1 MVGNQCF
8 ERWKKLGC
16 KLRRKG
22 FASSGGRRSVEYA
35 AVVFFAE
42 FVFYRIFVM
51 IRNNTTYFKNENPDS
66 MIRISRFFLPF
77 LCCLTAPALA
87 GTQTRWEVVPDSTA
101 IVWNVREGD
110 SHRDHIEMSGL
121 RISAVLRYG
130 VGADGSFRFERS
142 IVWPMLRTIPNNTH
156 GSLMRRFA
164 WDVPLMLSVNEN
176 CLQQEKVRRIVLDG
190 TMTVE
195 SDWTAVKGS
204 LSLTRVLFPS
214 VDEAAFCEKYI
225 LKNTGEKPL
234 YVEIPRARS
243 VIRTAPAKGV
253 EGSYELVAE
262 ICGDTALMLAPRAEV
277 AFGAFFSGRRS
288 GDEALALNADAECAK
303 RRALVAEW
311 QRNLVLDTPDP
322 VIDAMF
328 AFAKIRAAESIYDTK
343 GGLMH
348 GPGGERF
355 YAAIWANDQAE
366 YINPFFPFLGYDRG
380 NRSALCSFG
389 YFARYMNPDYRPIP
403 SSIIAEG
410 TDIWNGAGDRGDAA
424 MIAYGAAR
432 YALARGDAAEAAE
445 VWPLVEWCLEYC
457 RRRLTG
463 DGVVA
468 SDSDELEGRFP
479 AGDANLC
486 TSSLYYDALLSAAML
501 GRELHKPARQLAA
514 YERQAAALRK
524 NIDRHFGGMVEGFDT
539 YRYYTGNDR
548 LRAWICI
555 PLTVGIDERK
565 EATVEALFS
574 PKLWTENGLLTRSG
588 DKTFWDRST
597 LYALR
602 GVYASGETE
611 KATGYLSYYSGVRLL
626 GDHVP
631 YAIEAW
637 PEGSQRHLSAES
649 GLYCRILTEGVFGI
663 RPTGFRSFTLTPR
676 LPAAWDRMNLR
687 NVRAFGS
694 AFDIEVRRAAK
705 GMEVAVTQDGREV
718 VRKRLRAGQSLG
730 VTLGNALHLS
740 PEASLSLGVWF
751 ARITGLSMFL
761 AYTGAFF
768 TLCYSPLKAI
778 IQGTP
783 KALWPEPM
791 TRLNAMGMPSIAMW
805 MQCGLVTIFI
815 LLVSFGGGTA
825 SAFFNKLTLMANV
838 SMTLPYLFLALAFP
852 FFKARQDLDRPFVIF
867 KTRMSAMI
875 ATVVVVLVVT
885 FANVFTIIQPVVE
898 AGDWDSTL
906 WMIGGPVFFSL
917 LAMAIYQNYCSRMA
931 NKPELALD

>member
-1 MVGNQCF
+1 
-8 ERWKKLGC
+8 
-16 KLRRKG
+16 
-22 FASSGGRRSVEYA
+22 
-35 AVVFFAE
+35 
-42 FVFYRIFVM
+42 
-51 IRNNTTYFKNENPDS
+51 

-156 GSLMRRFA
+156 GSLMRRFV
-164 WDVPLMLSVNEN
+164 WDVPRMLSVNEN

-253 EGSYELVAE
+253 EGSYE
-262 ICGDTALMLAPRAEV
+262 
-277 AFGAFFSGRRS
+277 
-288 GDEALALNADAECAK
+288 
-303 RRALVAEW
+303 LVAEW

-524 NIDRHFGGMVEGFDT
+524 NIDRHFGGMVEGFET

-718 VRKRLRAGQSLG
+718 VRKKLRAGQSLG
-730 VTLGNALHLS
+730 VTL
-740 PEASLSLGVWF
+740 
-751 ARITGLSMFL
+751 
-761 AYTGAFF
+761 
-768 TLCYSPLKAI
+768 K
-778 IQGTP
+778 
-783 KALWPEPM
+783 
-791 TRLNAMGMPSIAMW
+791 
-805 MQCGLVTIFI
+805 
-815 LLVSFGGGTA
+815 
-825 SAFFNKLTLMANV
+825 
-838 SMTLPYLFLALAFP
+838 
-852 FFKARQDLDRPFVIF
+852 
-867 KTRMSAMI
+867 
-875 ATVVVVLVVT
+875 
-885 FANVFTIIQPVVE
+885 
-898 AGDWDSTL
+898 
-906 WMIGGPVFFSL
+906 
-917 LAMAIYQNYCSRMA
+917 
-931 NKPELALD
+931 